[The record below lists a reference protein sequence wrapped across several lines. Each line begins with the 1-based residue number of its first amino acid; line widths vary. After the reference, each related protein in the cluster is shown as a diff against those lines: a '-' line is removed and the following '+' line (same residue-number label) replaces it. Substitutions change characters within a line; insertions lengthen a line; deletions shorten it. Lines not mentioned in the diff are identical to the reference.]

1 MKKPSSSS
9 ELSGSRKLP
18 EVEKILQKIRQ
29 IHQKIQ
35 NPMIGE
41 YDTDYPENE
50 YPELETP
57 DLEPTTA
64 NEHDGSVASAT
75 YGISFIEMAIMN
87 DFLYNAYK
95 NGSPYVNITAYGV
108 TDGVGRASFGI
119 GFDAS
124 DSYWFMGTVGEDKT
138 VKIFHTKIFRDSN
151 GNLLTQLHI
160 SVRNAGYYLTL
171 EKEMKSL
178 LKIAFNN
185 SQYKGKCL
193 KVKLADGRF
202 RGIEII
208 DLPKIFDLILT
219 PIQEKYKNNFIN
231 RVRRGSSTRYLL
243 NGTPGSGKTE
253 TIRDII
259 KQLVPEVTF
268 VIPDF
273 TNVEDLT
280 TILEACEIF
289 ENAVIIMD
297 DIDLFL
303 GSREKGSYTRLLGE
317 FLAFF
322 DGVKKRSIS
331 LLASTNDKGLVDAA
345 AERPG
350 RFNLTLDYTYL
361 TDEQIIKVCEIH
373 LPVEYQKPEI
383 YNAFKKIDGKK
394 GKVTGAFIANL
405 AENIKEMSFGD
416 DNWGIAETIELIE
429 DSYKGFYSSQIKKE
443 EKVGFLKD
451 N

>member
-1 MKKPSSSS
+1 MEKPSSS
-9 ELSGSRKLP
+9 EEISGSRKLP
-18 EVEKILQKIRQ
+18 EVENILNKIRQ
-29 IHQKIQ
+29 IHKKIQ

-41 YDTDYPENE
+41 YDTDYPEND
-50 YPELETP
+50 YPEFETP
-57 DLEPTTA
+57 EPAVTT
-64 NEHDGSVASAT
+64 NENEGSVASAT
-75 YGISFIEMAIMN
+75 FSISFIEMAIIN

-95 NGSPYVNITAYGV
+95 NGSSHVDIMGYGV

-138 VKIFHTKIFRDSN
+138 VKIFHTKIFRDGN

-160 SVRNAGYYLTL
+160 SVRNAGYYLQL
-171 EKEMKSL
+171 EKEMKAL

-193 KVKLADGRF
+193 KVKVNDGRF

-208 DLPKIFDLILT
+208 DLPKVFDLILT
-219 PIQEKYKNNFIN
+219 PIQEKYKNNFIE

-253 TIRDII
+253 SIRDII
-259 KQLVPEVTF
+259 KQLLPDVTF

-273 TNVEDLT
+273 SNVEDLT

-350 RFNLTLDYTYL
+350 RFNLTLD
-361 TDEQIIKVCEIH
+361 
-373 LPVEYQKPEI
+373 
-383 YNAFKKIDGKK
+383 
-394 GKVTGAFIANL
+394 
-405 AENIKEMSFGD
+405 
-416 DNWGIAETIELIE
+416 
-429 DSYKGFYSSQIKKE
+429 
-443 EKVGFLKD
+443 
-451 N
+451 

>member
-1 MKKPSSSS
+1 
-9 ELSGSRKLP
+9 
-18 EVEKILQKIRQ
+18 
-29 IHQKIQ
+29 
-35 NPMIGE
+35 
-41 YDTDYPENE
+41 
-50 YPELETP
+50 
-57 DLEPTTA
+57 
-64 NEHDGSVASAT
+64 
-75 YGISFIEMAIMN
+75 
-87 DFLYNAYK
+87 
-95 NGSPYVNITAYGV
+95 
-108 TDGVGRASFGI
+108 
-119 GFDAS
+119 
-124 DSYWFMGTVGEDKT
+124 
-138 VKIFHTKIFRDSN
+138 
-151 GNLLTQLHI
+151 LHI

>member
-138 VKIFHTKIFRDSN
+138 VKIFHTKIF
-151 GNLLTQLHI
+151 
-160 SVRNAGYYLTL
+160 
-171 EKEMKSL
+171 
-178 LKIAFNN
+178 
-185 SQYKGKCL
+185 
-193 KVKLADGRF
+193 
-202 RGIEII
+202 
-208 DLPKIFDLILT
+208 
-219 PIQEKYKNNFIN
+219 
-231 RVRRGSSTRYLL
+231 
-243 NGTPGSGKTE
+243 
-253 TIRDII
+253 
-259 KQLVPEVTF
+259 
-268 VIPDF
+268 
-273 TNVEDLT
+273 
-280 TILEACEIF
+280 
-289 ENAVIIMD
+289 
-297 DIDLFL
+297 
-303 GSREKGSYTRLLGE
+303 
-317 FLAFF
+317 
-322 DGVKKRSIS
+322 KR
-331 LLASTNDKGLVDAA
+331 
-345 AERPG
+345 
-350 RFNLTLDYTYL
+350 
-361 TDEQIIKVCEIH
+361 
-373 LPVEYQKPEI
+373 
-383 YNAFKKIDGKK
+383 
-394 GKVTGAFIANL
+394 
-405 AENIKEMSFGD
+405 
-416 DNWGIAETIELIE
+416 
-429 DSYKGFYSSQIKKE
+429 
-443 EKVGFLKD
+443 
-451 N
+451 